1 MPLPAVMAPTVE
13 SKVAGGHTRSSQPSP
28 PPAAIARFASS
39 RASAAPSSHRPFI
52 FQLPAT
58 SVVPIAMLRPPC
70 PVTIIRCLR
79 SHRRAGGST
88 GPDPRIEAVCLH
100 APGDPLESGIFRRQ
114 AAVRP
119 PDPDLRD
126 LGDRRYLPH
135 RFVRYVGRH
144 GR

>member
-28 PPAAIARFASS
+28 PPAAPARSASS
-39 RASAAPSSHRPFI
+39 RANAAPSLRKPFI

-70 PVTIIRCLR
+70 PVTIICRLR
-79 SHRRAGGST
+79 SHPGAGGST
-88 GPDPRIEAVCLH
+88 GPAPHIEEAVCLH
-100 APGDPLESGIFRRQ
+100 ASGDPLESGVLPRQ

-119 PDPDLRD
+119 VDPDL
-126 LGDRRYLPH
+126 
-135 RFVRYVGRH
+135 
-144 GR
+144 